1 MKRKRANRGS
11 TMVEV
16 LVGFVI
22 FMILV
27 AGMMRIVN
35 LSSNMMMKSKD
46 LLGQQGDFLKEFY
59 QEDCGLLNSEEISSG
74 TFLLTETDSTGKKK
88 ADGIQIPLEEK
99 RIQVKKISDGDGL
112 TVYQIDSDADSGED
126 EGDVG
131 D

>member
-1 MKRKRANRGS
+1 
-11 TMVEV
+11 
-16 LVGFVI
+16 
-22 FMILV
+22 MILV

-35 LSSNMMMKSKD
+35 LSSNMMLKSKD

-59 QEDCGLLNSEEISSG
+59 QEDYGLLNSEEISSG